1 MNRAA
6 QKNTTTGEIRPRPAY
21 RDRNVL
27 RWLVAYSASL
37 LGDGIYFVA
46 LAWAANSV
54 ASPAEVGIV
63 MAMGSIPRAVLML
76 GGGVVADRFGPR
88 AVVLGSDAL
97 RCLVI
102 LAVAAALVFSS
113 PGLWV
118 LIAVA
123 LVFGVVDALFLP
135 AVGALPPRIT
145 EPSEVVRLQ
154 SMVMLAGRLSRTTAP
169 PIAGMAMGLGGSAA
183 AFALAGALFCLSLA
197 LLWAV
202 RIGSLPA
209 DDTIKDAA
217 PATPTTPWR
226 DLVEGLT
233 YIRRHKVIGP
243 LVLSGAMSQFGI
255 IAPLTV
261 GLVLLCDQR
270 GWGAGG
276 MGWISGVFGV
286 GTTSMALLLTVRG
299 RLPRAGMVQNVSLV
313 VASAGIAAIGLVP
326 SLPGAVAVALLS
338 GLASGVCGGLAVSLI
353 QTATDRAYL
362 GRVSS
367 VMALTGVGIAP
378 LAYPLFGVL
387 TEFTGT
393 APLYVAGGA
402 LSALGAT
409 IGLASRAVRGA
420 ELPEVRA

>member
-1 MNRAA
+1 MDTAA
-6 QKNTTTGEIRPRPAY
+6 EKDTTTTGVIRPRPAY

-37 LGDGIYFVA
+37 LGDGMYFVA
-46 LAWAANSV
+46 LAWAANAV
-54 ASPAEVGIV
+54 ATPAQVGIV

-76 GGGVVADRFGPR
+76 GGGVIADRFGPR

-97 RCLVI
+97 RCVVI
-102 LAVAAALVFSS
+102 LGVAAALVFSS

-145 EPSEVVRLQ
+145 EPAEVVRLQ

-169 PIAGMAMGLGGSAA
+169 PLAGLAMGLGGPAT
-183 AFALAGALFCLSLA
+183 AFAVAGVLFCSSLA
-197 LLWAV
+197 LLWVV

-209 DDTIKDAA
+209 DDTIKDVE
-217 PATPTTPWR
+217 PTTPWR

-261 GLVLLCDQR
+261 GLVLLCDER
-270 GWGAGG
+270 GWGASG

-286 GTTSMALLLTVRG
+286 GTTTMALLLTVRG

-313 VASAGIAAIGLVP
+313 VASAGIAVIGLIP
-326 SLPGAVAVALLS
+326 SLPGAVAVALVS

-353 QTATDRAYL
+353 QTATDTAYL

-387 TEFTGT
+387 TEVTGT
-393 APLYVAGGA
+393 GPLYIAGGA

-409 IGLASRAVRGA
+409 VGLASRAVRGA

>member
-1 MNRAA
+1 MEAAAKKDTATGAIRA
-6 QKNTTTGEIRPRPAY
+6 RPAY

-46 LAWAANSV
+46 LAWAANAV
-54 ASPAEVGIV
+54 ATPAQVGIV

-169 PIAGMAMGLGGSAA
+169 PLAGLAMGLGGSAA
-183 AFALAGALFCLSLA
+183 AFALAGGLFCLSLV

-202 RIGSLPA
+202 RIGSLPVDA
-209 DDTIKDAA
+209 TIKD
-217 PATPTTPWR
+217 TEPTTPWR
-226 DLVEGLT
+226 DLVEGLS

-261 GLVLLCDQR
+261 GLVLLCDER
-270 GWGAGG
+270 GWGAAG
-276 MGWISGVFGV
+276 MGWISGAFGV

-299 RLPRAGMVQNVSLV
+299 RLPRAGMLQNISLV
-313 VASAGIAAIGLVP
+313 VASGGIAAIGLIP
-326 SLPGAVAVALLS
+326 SLPGAAMIALLS
-338 GLASGVCGGLAVSLI
+338 GLASGVCGGLATSLI
-353 QTATDRAYL
+353 QTATNPAYL

-367 VMALTGVGIAP
+367 VMAFTGVGIAP

-387 TEFTGT
+387 TGVIGTG
-393 APLYVAGGA
+393 PLYIAGGV

-409 IGLASRAVRGA
+409 VGLASRAVRGA
-420 ELPEVRA
+420 ELPEMRA